1 MERNILEII
10 KFENLIRTSIHEFI
24 RTYYYDFKFNN
35 KKLISN
41 LKIEE
46 DIKNMENLAV
56 YFAKLMCYFHK
67 FYNYSYSLKAITCI
81 IASFDTYRNSG
92 KLANSKGESFFREWI
107 LFLIEESQFSANI
120 INEVYV
126 KVMKMHLDYDFI
138 PLISYNLNKY
148 HKI

>member
-10 KFENLIRTSIHEFI
+10 SFENLIRTSIHEFI

-35 KKLISN
+35 KKLIVN

-46 DIKNMENLAV
+46 DIKNMENLAI
-56 YFAKLMCYFHK
+56 YFAKLTCYFHE
-67 FYNYSYSLKAITCI
+67 FYKYDYSLKAITCI
-81 IASFDTYRNSG
+81 IASFDTYRNSD

-107 LFLIEESQFSANI
+107 LFLIEESQFSSNI

-126 KVMKMHLDYDFI
+126 RIMKMHLDYDSI
-138 PLISYNLNKY
+138 PMISFNLNKY
-148 HKI
+148 HKA